1 MRFFSRCSC
10 DMNAERLSFPSP
22 LVGRVGERE
31 RAGVGVF
38 NTASSMRDTFGMV
51 VTPTRPSLR
60 DGHPPHALAGEGEE
74 SVSVH
79 RYSKLGS
86 STATV
91 SPTPMVPPV
100 TTSA

>member
-1 MRFFSRCSC
+1 
-10 DMNAERLSFPSP
+10 
-22 LVGRVGERE
+22 
-31 RAGVGVF
+31 
-38 NTASSMRDTFGMV
+38 MV